1 MTGIFLLFT
10 GSILYS
16 NRQAARE
23 AAESLENFANQVRQ
37 HFEQELYSIEL
48 IKNVPQDETTTKL
61 LVPDIIKIYPDFACE
76 THHVTTSDGYIL
88 ELHRIVPTRPV
99 DEDATKLPVIL
110 QHGLLADSSNWVLNG
125 GDRNSLGFALA
136 ERGYDVWL
144 GNSRVSFG
152 YTWTCRL
159 YRIRK

>member
-61 LVPDIIKIYPDFACE
+61 LVPDIINIYPDFACE